1 MAAMI
6 VPPGII
12 DAGKRGRMLSD
23 TGSRDAELLPRL
35 LAGET
40 RALRTMVATHHEVMI
55 RFARAIVGDAAAA
68 EDVVQEAWLKA
79 IRGLPGF
86 EARSSPRPWLLSIV
100 RNEAINRWRKRAHE
114 PVSAGDSEL
123 ADRYDSD
130 DGWRL
135 PPSIWSLDTPEAL
148 LSAKEIQAVIDKT
161 LEKIRPAE
169 RACFNLVNVDG
180 LSYEGVCG
188 VLGISASNAR
198 VSCHRTRRR
207 LRTVVEAFQAA

>member
-1 MAAMI
+1 MS
-6 VPPGII
+6 VPRSII
-12 DAGKRGRMLSD
+12 DAGPQVRMLAH
-23 TGSRDAELLPRL
+23 TGSDVKLLPRL

-40 RALRTMVATHHEVMI
+40 TAFRILVATHHAAMT

-79 IRGLPGF
+79 IRGISGF
-86 EARSSPRPWLLSIV
+86 EGRSSLRTWLLSIV
-100 RNEAINRWRKRAHE
+100 RNEAINRRRKDARE
-114 PVSAGDSEL
+114 PVSEGIDNL
-123 ADRYDSD
+123 ADRFDSD
-130 DGWRL
+130 DGWYL
-135 PPSIWSLDTPEAL
+135 PRRVRSLDTPEAL

-169 RACFNLVNVDG
+169 RACFNLVNLDG

-198 VSCHRTRRR
+198 VSCYRTRQR
-207 LRTVVEAFQAA
+207 LRTAIDAYRAA